1 MARNDESI
9 AKLNKDKKTLEE
21 NLAKAQEHLQA
32 EEDKANHL
40 AKLKHKL
47 ETSIEDVSGEGENM
61 IILASGSYSDNW
73 ETYGNEEKV
82 YMNHSL
88 FKQYWF
94 MNSMFLNVLD

>member
-47 ETSIEDVSGEGENM
+47 ETSIEDVSG
-61 IILASGSYSDNW
+61 
-73 ETYGNEEKV
+73 
-82 YMNHSL
+82 
-88 FKQYWF
+88 
-94 MNSMFLNVLD
+94 